1 VTGTPVR
8 SACDRQFTHR
18 QQCIAVASL
27 TVGELQQSHETVLQ
41 RAHAVAT
48 VSGAAARTRRQEVT
62 DPLSGRR
69 GGAVSAW
76 VWVLVAL
83 VWVSLLARILP
94 ETDSDRGIFVSV
106 AARLVAGDRLYT
118 EVWDN
123 KEPFFYYVTVPG
135 RIVSPLID
143 VLIELAWLIVAAVS
157 VYRLVTRESDRRAAV
172 LIAFVLTPIVLTGHN
187 YYPGFTELPGVVV
200 SLAVVSCLR
209 CSRPL
214 AAGALAGILLF
225 LKVVMFPVAIVLAVW
240 VLLLRRDVRGL
251 ARFAVGVL
259 ASSAVA
265 VLVLLVRGELGPYL
279 HSLRVNV
286 AYAQGPLAQTE
297 LPLVGH
303 LIRVFDKRTILEV
316 IVTVAIVLAIVVSA
330 HRRESDLTP
339 SKKELLW
346 LTALSLSGYMLVL
359 AVTGL
364 WSHHALTLH
373 VPAILS
379 AALLAPLLARAL
391 ERAHSRLQTI
401 GLVGLLAVLVLLFA
415 GLQVPLA
422 VLNSWREAP
431 DVLALD
437 LRTPPEAQ
445 RLLTLGTTGS
455 YARLGQS
462 DDQGHAAGVPEWHLS
477 CRRFAQYPFDSKP
490 ILDDVLQ
497 CAATS
502 PVLLISPSL
511 TPEKDLPEWNQFVA
525 DAESLINTRY
535 NCSSADRI
543 RVCTRR

>member
-1 VTGTPVR
+1 
-8 SACDRQFTHR
+8 
-18 QQCIAVASL
+18 
-27 TVGELQQSHETVLQ
+27 
-41 RAHAVAT
+41 
-48 VSGAAARTRRQEVT
+48 
-62 DPLSGRR
+62 
-69 GGAVSAW
+69 
-76 VWVLVAL
+76 VLVAL

-157 VYRLVTRESDRRAAV
+157 VYRLVTRDSDRRAAV

-187 YYPGFTELPGVVV
+187 YYPGFTELPGVAV
-200 SLAVVSCLR
+200 SLAVLSCLR

-214 AAGALAGILLF
+214 AAGVLAGILLF
-225 LKVVMFPVAIVLAVW
+225 LKVVMFPVALVLAVS

-251 ARFAVGVL
+251 ARFAAGVL

-286 AYAQGPLAQTE
+286 AYAQGPLAQSE

-303 LIRVFDKRTILEV
+303 LIRVFDKRTTVEV
-316 IVTVAIVLAIVVSA
+316 IVTVAIVLAMVVSA
-330 HRRESDLTP
+330 HRRGSDLTP

-359 AVTGL
+359 TVTGL

-379 AALLAPLLARAL
+379 AALLAPLLAGAL

-401 GLVGLLAVLVLLFA
+401 GLVGLLAVLVLLLA
-415 GLQVPLA
+415 GVQVPLA

-445 RLLTLGTTGS
+445 RLMTLGTTGS

-477 CRRFAQYPFDSKP
+477 CPRFAQYPFDSKP
-490 ILDDVLQ
+490 ILDDVLH

-511 TPEKDLPEWNQFVA
+511 TPEEGLPEWNQFVA
-525 DAESLINTRY
+525 DAQSLINTRY
-535 NCSSADRI
+535 HCSSADRI